1 MQLLGRWGYRTRIVT
16 MTLDQLPLSCPAE
29 IVAVDWDVLA
39 PDEVKRLRA
48 LGIDI
53 GARVELAHRGIF
65 FGRDPVALKI
75 GRSIVAVRR
84 AHALAISV
92 VEVEVAQA
100 EVVGR

>member
-1 MQLLGRWGYRTRIVT
+1 
-16 MTLDQLPLSCPAE
+16 MTLDQLPLSRPAK
-29 IVAVDWDVLA
+29 IVAVDWDALA

-65 FGRDPVALKI
+65 FGRDPLALKI

-84 AHALAISV
+84 SHALAISV
-92 VEVEVAQA
+92 AEIELAVA
-100 EVVGR
+100 G